1 MAKNI
6 YGLTRGKEYTRH
18 YGSFRGLNLSG
29 DNASIGD
36 DEFVYLENMYRD
48 YGSGLSGPET
58 FPGYRALYRFG
69 KPIRGIYSF
78 PYNGE
83 EGVIVYAG
91 DALYRFA
98 FADRDALSLLS
109 PVLTG
114 LSGEKGTAFCFR
126 GDFYLV
132 DGEGFY
138 RLTAEGEVSRVTDA
152 PYIPVVSLNGSAYEQ
167 RNLLTDKAIERTVIG
182 DASELSIVNG
192 GLRFAVNEDG
202 VTARVVS
209 YSGEDYCLTVPGTV
223 TIDGAD
229 YPVTVIGENSC
240 ASSSFRM
247 LCLPDGLRKVEKSAF
262 RNCRAL
268 ESLVLPSTVS
278 ELCVG
283 AFLNCTAL
291 SYIYVGEEM
300 AAIRGAFGGCT
311 GVKTV
316 AYALSKEELSH
327 IEDEV
332 SGGYTPSSFAELC
345 EGATVLYG
353 REMPKRKRGGVYR
366 IPLSEPLTKI
376 ISVTLAG
383 TEISSSGTPLFSPY
397 AEELFP
403 YSSAMASLR
412 SERIS
417 LVSFS
422 TYGTSFT
429 VWGTADENAE
439 IYLGRAT
446 ASGGVYRLSGC
457 CEGGSTER
465 YYLRAEYMTASGET
479 RSLYDVGNGVILP
492 DVAAESEIYLYFG
505 TKNGTVFS
513 GNLFEPSLVPA
524 TDSIHFRVEAS
535 AKDGKRV
542 LSAVLLSVTDETL
555 LDTATLDVQGR
566 LAEVENSFS
575 LETGLLPNAT
585 AILRCSLS
593 AVYDGRVFLS
603 GNPDAPSV
611 TFYPARNREGAVD
624 LSYFGI
630 YNYFIDGKATTG
642 NAALL
647 STSSGLFV
655 LKGEPDGVGSVYCRV
670 GADTENDLV
679 PRIYPL
685 AASCDGETPDGAA
698 TVFEGRV
705 LFLSKRGLFAVG
717 RESLESERRLY
728 EVSRTV
734 ERWLSEW
741 EGARTAATVFDGY
754 LLLSDGEGNCLLAD
768 SRASSLGGY
777 VFYALSGIGSY
788 TDDEPAYEYAF
799 SLPEGAD
806 GYTVSAEKCG
816 KLCEGDVRKNGHF
829 YYTEE
834 HGARVLLSDRGERR
848 GGVFSPARVF
858 ATVSDT
864 VLFGTEDGTLSLF
877 NTDMRGED
885 GLFPPTAYSFA
896 GHRYRSGCALR
907 RDDAGVPQL
916 LKDTVRRSA
925 VLRTKNFRGGRLY
938 VLLRVDT
945 EPLLPIDVLRG
956 GEADFGETDFD
967 AFSFADGTSSV
978 YPFRDT
984 SRRYAEKQYYFYTED
999 YKARFGLCDVSFR
1012 FKIGGNIR

>member
-6 YGLTRGKEYTRH
+6 FGLTRGKEYTRY

-48 YGSGLSGPET
+48 YGSGLTGPET
-58 FPGYRALYRFG
+58 FPGYRVLYRFG
-69 KPIRGIYSF
+69 VPIRGIYSF
-78 PYNGE
+78 PFNGE
-83 EGVIVYAG
+83 EGAIVYAG

-98 FADRDALSLLS
+98 FAERDALTALS

-114 LSGEKGTAFCFR
+114 LSGAKGTAFCFR
-126 GDFYLV
+126 GDFYLI
-132 DGEGFY
+132 DGVGFY
-138 RLTAEGEVSRVTDA
+138 RVTADGEASRVTDA

-167 RNLLTDKAIERTVIG
+167 RNLLTDQAIERTVIG
-182 DASELSIVNG
+182 DASELFTVNG

-209 YSGEDYCLTVPGTV
+209 YSGEDDCLTIPETV
-223 TIDGAD
+223 TIGGKD

-240 ASSSFRM
+240 ASKVFRM
-247 LCLPDGLRKVEKSAF
+247 LCLPEGLRTVEKSAF

-268 ESLVLPSTVS
+268 ESLVLPSTVT
-278 ELCVG
+278 ELGIG

-300 AAIRGAFGGCT
+300 AAIRCAFGGCT

-316 AYALSKEELSH
+316 AYALSAEELSR

-332 SGGYTPSSFAELC
+332 SGDDTPSSFAELC
-345 EGATVLYG
+345 AGATVLYG
-353 REMPKRKRGGVYR
+353 VEMPKTKKGGVYR
-366 IPLSEPLTKI
+366 IPLSEPLKSFF
-376 ISVTLAG
+376 SVTLDG
-383 TEISSSGTPLFSPY
+383 TRISSGGTPLFSPC

-403 YSSAMASLR
+403 YSAAMAAIRNRQIPFL
-412 SERIS
+412 
-417 LVSFS
+417 SFS
-422 TYGTSFT
+422 TYEKSFA
-429 VWGTADENAE
+429 VWGTADTNAE
-439 IYLGRAT
+439 IYLGSIT
-446 ASGGVYRLSGC
+446 ASDGVYRLSGTPS
-457 CEGGSTER
+457 GGSTER
-465 YYLRAEYMTASGET
+465 YYLRVEYVTAAGET
-479 RSLYDVGNGVILP
+479 CSLYDVGSGVLLP
-492 DVAAESEIYLYFG
+492 DVAVGSELCLYFG
-505 TKNGTVFS
+505 TKSGTAFS
-513 GNLFEPSLVPA
+513 GNVFEPSLVAA
-524 TDSIHFRVEAS
+524 TDSIRLSSEIS
-535 AKDGKRV
+535 IKDGKRV
-542 LSAVLLSVTDETL
+542 LSAVLLSVTDESL
-555 LDTATLDVQGR
+555 LDTATIDVHGR
-566 LAEVENSFS
+566 LMDRDQSFS
-575 LETGLLPNAT
+575 LETGLLPNEA
-585 AILRCSLS
+585 AILCCSLS

-611 TFYPARNREGAVD
+611 TFYPARNREGVVD

-647 STSSGLFV
+647 STASGLFV

-670 GADTENDLV
+670 GADTQDDLV

-685 AASCDGETPDGAA
+685 AASCDGETPVGAA

-705 LFLSKRGLFAVG
+705 VFLSKRGLFAVG

-734 ERWLSEW
+734 ERRLSEW
-741 EGARTAATVFDGY
+741 EGAKTSATVFDGY
-754 LLLSDGEGNCLLAD
+754 LLLSDGEGNCFLAD
-768 SRASSLGGY
+768 SRSSSLGGY

-788 TDDEPAYEYAF
+788 SGDVPAYEYAF

-816 KLCEGDVRKNGHF
+816 TLCEGDVKKSGDL
-829 YYTEE
+829 YYTDEE
-834 HGARVLLSDRGERR
+834 GARVLVSYRGERR

-858 ATVSDT
+858 GTVSDT

-925 VLRTKNFRGGRLY
+925 VLKTKNFRGGRLN

-945 EPLLPIDVLRG
+945 EPLVPIDVLRG
-956 GEADFGETDFD
+956 GEADFGEIDFD

-978 YPFRDT
+978 HPFRDA